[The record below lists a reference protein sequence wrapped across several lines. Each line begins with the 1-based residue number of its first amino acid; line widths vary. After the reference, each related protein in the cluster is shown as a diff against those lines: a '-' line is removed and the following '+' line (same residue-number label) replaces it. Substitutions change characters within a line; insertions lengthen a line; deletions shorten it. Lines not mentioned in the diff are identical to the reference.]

1 MNIEKE
7 IVYLIK
13 NKPFYAHFIQNM
25 NRVFTES
32 IETLGVNITEQIN
45 LYINPKFF
53 NTLQPLERVACL
65 EHETLHI
72 LNKHILRSKNR
83 NPDIFNIAGDIAV
96 NQYIENLPNGALQ
109 PEQFKLEREKET
121 EYYYKK
127 LIKKADK
134 IKVMILDNHSL
145 WEKGN
150 KNKDYQ
156 HQVVKGAI
164 QKTLEHTKNYGH
176 LPANIQAE
184 ITKALIHET
193 ANWKSILHKFIHR
206 ATLVFTVPTRKKL
219 NRRFGFYF
227 DGSRVECKLD
237 LMVAIDTSGSISDED
252 LSLFFAEIN
261 KIKALGMKITI
272 CEIDTVIHKVYK
284 YTFQPKLV
292 CGRGGTDFK
301 PFFEYVKKM
310 GQKPN
315 ALIYLTDLEAS
326 LNFSNVSRVPTL
338 WAITQQGGEIKDIP
352 FGIGIKL
359 KDDIGSV

>member
-1 MNIEKE
+1 M
-7 IVYLIK
+7 
-13 NKPFYAHFIQNM
+13 
-25 NRVFTES
+25 
-32 IETLGVNITEQIN
+32 
-45 LYINPKFF
+45 
-53 NTLQPLERVACL
+53 
-65 EHETLHI
+65 
-72 LNKHILRSKNR
+72 
-83 NPDIFNIAGDIAV
+83 
-96 NQYIENLPNGALQ
+96 
-109 PEQFKLEREKET
+109 
-121 EYYYKK
+121 
-127 LIKKADK
+127 
-134 IKVMILDNHSL
+134 
-145 WEKGN
+145 
-150 KNKDYQ
+150 
-156 HQVVKGAI
+156 
-164 QKTLEHTKNYGH
+164 
-176 LPANIQAE
+176 
-184 ITKALIHET
+184 
-193 ANWKSILHKFIHR
+193 
-206 ATLVFTVPTRKKL
+206 PTRKKL
-219 NRRFGFYF
+219 NRRYGIYF

-237 LMVAIDTSGSISDED
+237 LMVAIDTSGSITDSD

-284 YTFQPKLV
+284 YDFQPKLV